1 MEQRRAREVNDRDI
15 GYPQSFVLSGM
26 SMATEIAQPSYP
38 FAEEVASSVIHAVG
52 LVLSIAGLAILVAF
66 SAMYGGP
73 RAVVASSV
81 FGGTLILLYTASTLY
96 HSIPGVMAKR
106 VLRTFDHI
114 AIFFLIAGTYTPFTL
129 LALPGAWGWGLF
141 TTIWSL
147 AIIGSLAELGILK
160 RYRKAAVLMYV
171 LMGWVAVVAIEPLR
185 ENVETGGLILLFGG
199 GMAYMLGVP
208 FYMAR
213 KLPYHHA
220 IWHVFV
226 LAGSV
231 LHFLAVLLYVIP
243 SAPGH

>member
-1 MEQRRAREVNDRDI
+1 
-15 GYPQSFVLSGM
+15 
-26 SMATEIAQPSYP
+26 MATEIAQPSYP

-81 FGGTLILLYTASTLY
+81 FGSTLVLLYTASTLY
-96 HSIPGVMAKR
+96 HSIPGAIAKR
-106 VLRTFDHI
+106 VLRTCDHI
-114 AIFFLIAGTYTPFTL
+114 AIFLLIAGTYTPFTL

-141 TTIWSL
+141 ATIWTL
-147 AIIGSLAELGILK
+147 AILGSAAELGLLK
-160 RYRKAAVLMYV
+160 RYRKAAVVMYV
-171 LMGWVAVVAIEPLR
+171 AMGWVAVIAIEPLR
-185 ENVETGGLILLFGG
+185 EHVQAGGLWLLFGG
-199 GMAYMLGVP
+199 GVVYTAGVP

-220 IWHVFV
+220 IWHFFV

-231 LHFLAVLLYVIP
+231 LHYLAVLLYVIP
-243 SAPGH
+243 GARQG